1 MNEEGSPRDVRWRRC
16 GKGTGGEGRKRK
28 TEEKGKVEI
37 GRRNGRGG
45 WKPLAERAERKI
57 EGRKIRERRE
67 RWQRMGRAVQVEE
80 DRRQDT
86 LRGKRKN

>member
-1 MNEEGSPRDVRWRRC
+1 MDEGKDGECVMNEEGSPRDVRWRRC

-57 EGRKIRERRE
+57 EGRKIDQGAEGAMAEDGKSGSGGRR
-67 RWQRMGRAVQVEE
+67 
-80 DRRQDT
+80 
-86 LRGKRKN
+86 